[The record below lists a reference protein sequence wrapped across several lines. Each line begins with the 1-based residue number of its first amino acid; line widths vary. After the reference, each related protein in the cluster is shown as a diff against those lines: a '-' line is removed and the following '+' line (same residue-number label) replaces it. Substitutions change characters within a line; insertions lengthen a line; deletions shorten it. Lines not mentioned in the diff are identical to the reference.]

1 MRVSEIRIGWPP
13 PGVRG
18 NSFKRKVMKVTIERG
33 AFLKALNHVQSVVE
47 RRNTI
52 PILSNVLIDAG
63 KGRLK
68 LTATDLDMEI
78 VETLAADVIRNGAA
92 TAPAH
97 MLYDI
102 VRKLPEGAQVQAEL
116 LTSEGGRLAISAGSI
131 RFELACLPK
140 EDFPQMSAGA
150 LPFRFRLQTG
160 DLKRLIDKT
169 RFAISTEE
177 TRFYLNGI
185 YVHAHKDGKG
195 KGEMR
200 AAATDGHRLARFH
213 LELPDGAA
221 DIPGAIVPRKAIGEM
236 RRLLDDMEG
245 AIEVSLSDTKI
256 QFTTDGIEL
265 TSKLIDG
272 TFPDYQ
278 RVIPSSNDKVLSLD
292 SREFS
297 QAVDRVSTISA
308 DKTRAVK
315 LSLGHDKVT
324 LSVINPDS
332 GTATEELGASYSSSP
347 LDIGFNARYL
357 LDITSQIEGKEV
369 RFLLS
374 DAGSPTLI
382 EDSEDSGTLYVLM
395 PMRV

>member
-1 MRVSEIRIGWPP
+1 
-13 PGVRG
+13 
-18 NSFKRKVMKVTIERG
+18 MKITVERG
-33 AFLKALNHVQSVVE
+33 AFLKALSHVQNVVE

-52 PILSNVLIDAG
+52 PILSNVMIEAG

-68 LTATDLDMEI
+68 LTATDLDIEI
-78 VETLAADVIRNGAA
+78 VESIPSDVLRNGAA

-102 VRKLPEGAQVQAEL
+102 VRKLPDGAQVQVEL
-116 LTSEGGRLAISAGSI
+116 LTSEGGRLAVSAGSV

-140 EDFPQMSAGA
+140 EDFPQMAAGA
-150 LPFRFRLQTG
+150 LPHRFRLAAD
-160 DLKRLIDKT
+160 DLKNLIDKT

-185 YVHAHKDGKG
+185 YVHAAKDGKTHTL
-195 KGEMR
+195 R
-200 AAATDGHRLARFH
+200 AVATDGHRLARYE
-213 LELPDGAA
+213 LDLPDGAS
-221 DIPGAIVPRKAIGEM
+221 DMPGVIVPRKTIAEL
-236 RRLLDDMEG
+236 RRLLDDAEG
-245 AIEVSLSDTKI
+245 AIDISLSDTKI
-256 QFTTDGIEL
+256 QFVSDGVEL

-278 RVIPSSNDKVLSLD
+278 RVIPAGNDKALSLD
-292 SREFS
+292 SKEFA

-315 LSLGHDKVT
+315 LNIAKDKLT
-324 LSVINPDS
+324 LSVVNPDS
-332 GTATEELGASYSSSP
+332 GTATEELGATYNAAGVE
-347 LDIGFNARYL
+347 IGFNARYL

-382 EDSEDSGTLYVLM
+382 EDTEDSRTLYVLM

>member
-1 MRVSEIRIGWPP
+1 
-13 PGVRG
+13 
-18 NSFKRKVMKVTIERG
+18 
-33 AFLKALNHVQSVVE
+33 
-47 RRNTI
+47 
-52 PILSNVLIDAG
+52 
-63 KGRLK
+63 
-68 LTATDLDMEI
+68 
-78 VETLAADVIRNGAA
+78 
-92 TAPAH
+92 

-102 VRKLPEGAQVQAEL
+102 VRKLPDGAQVQAEL
-116 LTSEGGRLAISAGSI
+116 LTSEGGRLAISAGSV

-140 EDFPQMSAGA
+140 EDFPQMAAGA
-150 LPFRFRLQTG
+150 LPFRFRLQT
-160 DLKRLIDKT
+160 DELKKLIDKT

-185 YVHAHKDGKG
+185 YLHAHKDAKG
-195 KGEMR
+195 KSAMR
-200 AAATDGHRLARFH
+200 AAATDGHRLAQFQ
-213 LELPDGAA
+213 LDLPDGAA
-221 DIPGAIVPRKAIGEM
+221 DMPGAIVPRKTVSEL
-236 RRLLDDMEG
+236 RRLLDDTQG
-245 AIEVSLSDTKI
+245 AIDVSLSDTKI
-256 QFTTDGIEL
+256 QFKTDGVEL

-278 RVIPSSNDKVLSLD
+278 RVIPSANDKVLSLD
-292 SREFS
+292 AREFA

-315 LSLGHDKVT
+315 LALGNDRLT

-332 GTATEELGASYSSSP
+332 GTATEELGASYSASA
-347 LDIGFNARYL
+347 LEIGFNARYL
-357 LDITSQIEGKEV
+357 LDITGQIEGKEV

>member
-1 MRVSEIRIGWPP
+1 
-13 PGVRG
+13 
-18 NSFKRKVMKVTIERG
+18 MKITVERG
-33 AFLKALNHVQSVVE
+33 AFLKALSHVQSVVE

-52 PILSNVLIDAG
+52 PILSNVMIEAA

-68 LTATDLDMEI
+68 LTATDLDIEI
-78 VETLAADVIRNGAA
+78 VESIPADVLRNGAA

-102 VRKLPEGAQVQAEL
+102 VRKLPDGAQVQAEL
-116 LTSEGGRLAISAGSI
+116 LTSEGGRLAVSSGSV

-140 EDFPQMSAGA
+140 EDFPQMAAGA
-150 LPFRFRLQTG
+150 LPHRFRLAAD

-185 YVHAHKDGKG
+185 YVHAAKEGKA
-195 KGEMR
+195 KTLR
-200 AAATDGHRLARFH
+200 AVATDGHRLARFE
-213 LELPDGAA
+213 LDLPDGAS
-221 DIPGAIVPRKAIGEM
+221 DMPGVIVPRKTVAEL
-236 RRLLDDMEG
+236 RRLLDDAEG
-245 AIEVSLSDTKI
+245 AIEISLSDTKI
-256 QFTTDGIEL
+256 QFMSDGVEL

-278 RVIPSSNDKVLSLD
+278 RVIPAANDKSLSLD
-292 SREFS
+292 SKEFAQS
-297 QAVDRVSTISA
+297 VDRVSTISA

-315 LSLGHDKVT
+315 INVSKDKLT
-324 LSVINPDS
+324 LTVVNPDS
-332 GTATEELGASYSSSP
+332 GTATEELGATYSAAA
-347 LDIGFNARYL
+347 LEIGFNARYL
-357 LDITSQIEGKEV
+357 LDITGQIEGKEV

-374 DAGSPTLI
+374 DAGSPTII
-382 EDSEDSGTLYVLM
+382 EDAEDKRTLYVLM

>member
-1 MRVSEIRIGWPP
+1 MGTE
-13 PGVRG
+13 
-18 NSFKRKVMKVTIERG
+18 RKPMKITVERG
-33 AFLKALNHVQSVVE
+33 AFLKALSHVQSVVE

-52 PILSNVLIDAG
+52 PILSNVMIEAG
-63 KGRLK
+63 KGQLK
-68 LTATDLDMEI
+68 LTATDLDIEV
-78 VETLAADVIRNGAA
+78 VEALPADVLRNGST

-116 LTSEGGRLAISAGSI
+116 LTSEGGRLAVSAGTV

-140 EDFPQMSAGA
+140 EDFPQMAAGA
-150 LPFRFRLQTG
+150 LPHRFRLAAD

-185 YVHAHKDGKG
+185 YLHAAKEQK
-195 KGEMR
+195 KPTLR
-200 AAATDGHRLARFH
+200 AVATDGHRLARYE
-213 LELPDGAA
+213 LDLPDGAA
-221 DIPGAIVPRKAIGEM
+221 DMPGVIVPRKTVAEL
-236 RRLLDDMEG
+236 RRLLDDAEG
-245 AIEVSLSDTKI
+245 AIDISLSDTKI
-256 QFTTDGIEL
+256 QFSTDGVEL

-278 RVIPSSNDKVLSLD
+278 RVIPAGNDKALALD
-292 SREFS
+292 SKEFAH
-297 QAVDRVSTISA
+297 AVDRVSTISA

-315 LSLGHDKVT
+315 LNLAQDRLT
-324 LSVINPDS
+324 LTVVNPDS
-332 GTATEELGASYSSSP
+332 GTATEDLGATYSATP
-347 LDIGFNARYL
+347 IEIGFNARYL
-357 LDITSQIEGKEV
+357 LDITGQIEGKEV

-374 DAGSPTLI
+374 DAGSPTII
-382 EDSEDSGTLYVLM
+382 EDTDDPRTLYVLM

>member
-1 MRVSEIRIGWPP
+1 
-13 PGVRG
+13 
-18 NSFKRKVMKVTIERG
+18 MKITVERG
-33 AFLKALNHVQSVVE
+33 AFLKALSHVQSVVE

-52 PILSNVLIDAG
+52 PILSNVMIDAA

-68 LTATDLDMEI
+68 LTATDLDIEI
-78 VETLAADVIRNGAA
+78 VESLPADVLRNGSA

-116 LTSEGGRLAISAGSI
+116 LTSEGGRLAVSAGTV

-140 EDFPQMSAGA
+140 EDFPQMAAGA
-150 LPFRFRLQTG
+150 LPHRFRLAAD
-160 DLKRLIDKT
+160 DLKRLIDRTK
-169 RFAISTEE
+169 FAISTEE

-185 YVHAHKDGKG
+185 YLHAAKEGKA
-195 KGEMR
+195 KMLR
-200 AAATDGHRLARFH
+200 AVATDGHRLARYEFD
-213 LELPDGAA
+213 LPDGAS
-221 DIPGAIVPRKAIGEM
+221 DMPGVIVPRKTVTEL
-236 RRLLDDMEG
+236 RRLLDDAQG
-245 AIEVSLSDTKI
+245 AIDVSLSDTKI
-256 QFTTDGIEL
+256 QFVSDGVEL

-278 RVIPSSNDKVLSLD
+278 RVIPTANDKSLMLD
-292 SREFS
+292 SKEFS

-315 LSLGHDKVT
+315 LNLSKDKLT
-324 LSVINPDS
+324 LTVINPDS
-332 GTATEELGASYSSSP
+332 GTATEELGATYNAAAIE
-347 LDIGFNARYL
+347 IGFNARYL
-357 LDITSQIEGKEV
+357 LDVTSQIEGKEV

-382 EDSEDSGTLYVLM
+382 EDKDDPRTLYVLM

>member
-1 MRVSEIRIGWPP
+1 
-13 PGVRG
+13 
-18 NSFKRKVMKVTIERG
+18 MKINVERG

-52 PILSNVLIDAG
+52 PILSNVMIEAA
-63 KGRLK
+63 KGQLK
-68 LTATDLDMEI
+68 LTATDLDIEI
-78 VETLAADVIRNGAA
+78 VEAIPADVLRNGAA

-102 VRKLPEGAQVQAEL
+102 VRKLPDGAQVQAEL
-116 LTSEGGRLAISAGSI
+116 LTSEGGRLAVSAGTV

-140 EDFPQMSAGA
+140 EDFPQMAAGA
-150 LPFRFRLQTG
+150 LPHRFRLAAD

-185 YVHAHKDGKG
+185 YVHAAKDGKSPTL
-195 KGEMR
+195 R
-200 AAATDGHRLARFH
+200 AVATDGHRLARYE
-213 LELPDGAA
+213 LELPDGAS
-221 DIPGAIVPRKAIGEM
+221 DMPGVIVPRKTVAEL
-236 RRLLDDMEG
+236 RRLLDDADG

-256 QFTTDGIEL
+256 QFAFNGVDL

-278 RVIPSSNDKVLSLD
+278 RVIPSGNDKSLSLEAK
-292 SREFS
+292 EFG

-315 LSLGHDKVT
+315 LVVAKDKVT
-324 LSVINPDS
+324 LSVINPES
-332 GTATEELGASYSSSP
+332 GTATEELAATYSATP
-347 LDIGFNARYL
+347 LEIGFNARYL
-357 LDITSQIEGKEV
+357 MDVTGQIEGKSV

-374 DAGSPTLI
+374 DAGSPTVI
-382 EDSEDSGTLYVLM
+382 EDTDDPRTLYVLM